1 MKCPHT
7 VEMMVLSRA
16 TRNMVPKTEIS
27 RRTVL
32 SVDGFCWGSSGL
44 LASGLLAT
52 SGEVS
57 PACVVATSDESP
69 AADLAPLGVVGRED
83 TMVTV
88 KPVAPPWIDWPQ
100 VDSKREGTVDVLM
113 C

>member
-1 MKCPHT
+1 MECPHT

-44 LASGLLAT
+44 LAT

-57 PACVVATSDESP
+57 PACVVATSDESR

-88 KPVAPPWIDWPQ
+88 KPVSPPWIDRSQ